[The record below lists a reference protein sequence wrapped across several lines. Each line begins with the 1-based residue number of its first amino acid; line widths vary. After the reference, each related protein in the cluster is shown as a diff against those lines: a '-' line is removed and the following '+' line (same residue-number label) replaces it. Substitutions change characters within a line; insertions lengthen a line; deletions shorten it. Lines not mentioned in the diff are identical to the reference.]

1 MCIVRGCVLC
11 SILSMFKLKEICTAY
26 STKLINIT
34 ICVNIS
40 ARVVSDKFS
49 LATVFLKQW
58 RRTAPIIHATPQG
71 RQTTS
76 SAFIVLLREPEQQ
89 NLQTGSFKCTTD
101 LIVSYN

>member
-11 SILSMFKLKEICTAY
+11 SILSMFKLKEICTVY

-40 ARVVSDKFS
+40 AWVV
-49 LATVFLKQW
+49 
-58 RRTAPIIHATPQG
+58 IIHATPQG

>member
-58 RRTAPIIHATPQG
+58 RTTPIIHATPQG
-71 RQTTS
+71 LQTTS